1 MLPPT
6 TSVTAA
12 IANNEDVHVH
22 NLNGGMSGVQ
32 PHHFSLTDALR
43 LLMTEVALNVVSSHH
58 ARHALDNIRL
68 LPGEAWE
75 TGLNRLVQVARAASL
90 LPDRPYL
97 SEEPY
102 HWMVL
107 TVDDL
112 HHLMNRAVAL
122 LSLIHI

>member
-1 MLPPT
+1 MCIRD
-6 TSVTAA
+6 S
-12 IANNEDVHVH
+12 
-22 NLNGGMSGVQ
+22 
-32 PHHFSLTDALR
+32 
-43 LLMTEVALNVVSSHH
+43 LLMTETARNGDSGRD

-75 TGLNRLVQVARAASL
+75 TGLNRLVQVVRAASL

-102 HWMVL
+102 YWMVL

-122 LSLIHI
+122 CFPQSEDRGPFQAYLVGVMANNRVRLQHHTSTPMRSGHCR

>member
-43 LLMTEVALNVVSSHH
+43 LLMTEVARDEVSSRH
-58 ARHALDNIRL
+58 ARHALDNMRL

-75 TGLNRLVQVARAASL
+75 TGLNAAWSRSPARRACCSTA
-90 LPDRPYL
+90 
-97 SEEPY
+97 
-102 HWMVL
+102 L
-107 TVDDL
+107 TFRK
-112 HHLMNRAVAL
+112 NRTTRWF
-122 LSLIHI
+122 